1 MMIADLQIAVQF
13 ELFDFEIDF
22 LEKELEKL

>member
-22 LEKELEKL
+22 LENELEKL